1 MTSASGPSGD
11 SYDLHAQ
18 NRNLRDGVWLLTV
31 IVLALVTLFVVTEY
45 ERNDL
50 LCYERQDR

>member
-1 MTSASGPSGD
+1 MTPTSGPSGD

-45 ERNDL
+45 ERSDL